1 VNRPAIVV
9 LALAWPLAFGCAHAY
24 RPYNYAAEPDP
35 RKHEYV
41 LGPSDVLRVTV
52 WHNVDLSGDV
62 IVRPDGTI
70 TVPLVGDLPAAG
82 RTAAEVR
89 AELTQRLAAFVKDD
103 AAVVTVAVTAIN
115 SYRFT
120 VSGNVER
127 PGTFSAN
134 HYVTIS
140 EAMALAG
147 GPNRFSVPED
157 AVVIRTDPQGGT
169 RRIPIDYPAMLAGTH
184 PEQNVALL
192 RGDVL
197 YVP

>member
-1 VNRPAIVV
+1 MLALTWP
-9 LALAWPLAFGCAHAY
+9 LALACAHAV
-24 RPYNYAAEPDP
+24 RPYDYAAEPDP
-35 RKHEYV
+35 RKHEFV

-52 WHNVDLSGDV
+52 WHNPDLSGEV

-70 TVPLVGDLPAAG
+70 TVPLVGDLPALG
-82 RTAAEVR
+82 RTPAEVR

-120 VSGNVER
+120 VSGSVER

-134 HYVTIS
+134 HYMTVS

-147 GPNRFSVPED
+147 GPNRFSAPED
-157 AVVIRTDPQGGT
+157 TVVIRTDPQGGT
-169 RRIPIDYPAMLAGTH
+169 RRIPIDYTAMLAGKH

-192 RGDVL
+192 PGDVI